1 MIKVQNLSKKYKAV
15 QALDNV
21 TFSSEENEI
30 FGFIG
35 PDGAGKTTLFR
46 ILTTLILPDTGSA
59 VLFGLDVVREF
70 HKLRRMIGYM
80 PGRFSLYQDLTVK
93 ENLNFFASV
102 FGTTVQIN
110 YALIK
115 DIYSRLEPFE
125 SRPAGKLSGGMKQKL
140 ALCCALI
147 HAPRLLVLD
156 EPTTGVD
163 AVSRTEFWQILK
175 NLKKQGITIL
185 ISTPYMDEAG
195 GCDRVALIQKGN
207 ILSIDTPPKILKS
220 YGNKLWSVRSADR
233 YNLIHAL
240 RKISYIDSVNVFGDA
255 VHITTRDN
263 KLDISTLNAALS
275 KKIKG
280 GISIMSVRPTIEDC
294 FLKLM
299 QKV

>member
-1 MIKVQNLSKKYKAV
+1 
-15 QALDNV
+15 
-21 TFSSEENEI
+21 
-30 FGFIG
+30 
-35 PDGAGKTTLFR
+35 
-46 ILTTLILPDTGSA
+46 
-59 VLFGLDVVREF
+59 
-70 HKLRRMIGYM
+70 
-80 PGRFSLYQDLTVK
+80 
-93 ENLNFFASV
+93 
-102 FGTTVQIN
+102 
-110 YALIK
+110 
-115 DIYSRLEPFE
+115 
-125 SRPAGKLSGGMKQKL
+125 
-140 ALCCALI
+140 
-147 HAPRLLVLD
+147 VLD

-163 AVSRTEFWQILK
+163 AVSRTEFWQMLK

-240 RKISYIDSVNVFGDA
+240 REISYIDSVNVFGDA

-275 KKIKG
+275 QKIKG
-280 GISIMSVRPTIEDC
+280 EISIMSVRPTIEDC